1 MAEELNLSD
10 KTLDRLSERLAKA
23 MGGSGG
29 GGGGSK
35 SSSGEKGGG
44 GALNQT
50 ATFFSDAFSKPLTTA
65 AGGVGVAYTTL
76 RDKMQDGMSTWQDL
90 SKTGVNFGNDI
101 VGMTAAA
108 KGARLDLGEFASV
121 IKNNSTA
128 LIGLGGNASKGAEN
142 FAKLSK
148 EMADSGVTDQ
158 LKMMGMTSKDIN
170 EVLAIQ
176 LAGQQT
182 VNMNDEKSRAKAIQS
197 ATALAFEMDQ
207 MSKLTGKTRS
217 EQEEMMKKA
226 QADMQAEAKLRLI
239 TMGKSE
245 EEAAAIRDNYY
256 KQQKEAELRGQGQ
269 MFKEVFATG
278 TIQSEAAANQVAISG
293 KEAEA
298 TMRAARATSVGDS
311 EAATAAAKEARLE
324 NSKNMRDVNKLQ
336 LAVIGDSTAAGKTQM
351 ESMAANNAYYK
362 AEQAVTLQL
371 EREGKLKNIT
381 ADEKAKL
388 IQEETIKQAKE
399 AQTAKGPGSESTE
412 AMVKLAARVGDAES
426 AMYSK
431 LVVPMNE
438 QVGPA
443 LKKFNEGILNSKD
456 KLADGTSVT
465 KVKALE
471 TGITK
476 GYADGQNPNDKR
488 TLAERAKEPKDMF
501 SAEGIGKVMGHTA
514 GFAMKEGIVPAMDK
528 IADKV
533 NGIQPNKRAEGAVIN
548 NPELAIIGEAGKE
561 YVVPEDKMQTLMQ
574 NVKLD
579 GLQSAAKALGGGD
592 KSEGGVNLGEISKT
606 ISTTISS
613 AQGSPASQAP
623 AAPMSKNE
631 KFQTADWADATQA
644 EIAEGLEGSKKQL
657 AMWTKDAQAAEQR
670 IAEIKTEGAKREL
683 DTGEQFELAKLEKE
697 KLKNQRAL
705 DYHQSTINVLSNLDE
720 YKARLETESKEKTVT
735 ASETAAK
742 IAEDLGL
749 KQVELATIAS
759 EEQKTVLTNHQKSVL
774 EYAYTDEEGKKMQ
787 LENAKKRVEDEKNT
801 IAEKNAE
808 ILALEET
815 SSSRELTVREQ
826 SKLERLQK
834 EVENKQES
842 LQFREDELAV
852 YSNLDKLKAENE
864 IKTKTT
870 ATASTEEQLAVQAEA
885 ESRIAQLKADGVDVE
900 TESAKAIQVIKSD
913 ALNDELA
920 KMSSSAAA
928 VKEEVT
934 KKAEAVVKPKQN
946 PKDMF
951 GDMFGDMLGGKGKEL
966 PPFMQT
972 LNAQLKNIKPSEI
985 KKPEE
990 NKIAGST
997 AQAVKKEPSPGKKI
1011 NPETGE
1017 EYTPVPPA
1025 AKKDTKPAVGTVEQV
1040 GLKDLHTS
1048 LEHLN
1053 KSMAQLLSYSQQTAN
1068 AAQAQVKATKG
1079 LSSNKFN

>member
-1 MAEELNLSD
+1 MGG
-10 KTLDRLSERLAKA
+10 KGG
-23 MGGSGG
+23 GGSGG
-29 GGGGSK
+29 GGGGGGSAAK
-35 SSSGEKGGG
+35 SS
-44 GALNQT
+44 GALGDAT
-50 ATFFSDAFSKPLTTA
+50 DKLAATFSGPLSTA
-65 AGGVGVAYTTL
+65 AGGVGTAYTTL
-76 RDKMQDGMSTWQDL
+76 KDTFKDGMSTWQDL
-90 SKTGVNFGNDI
+90 SKTGANFGNDI
-101 VGMTAAA
+101 IGMTAAA
-108 KGARLDLGEFASV
+108 KGSRLTLDEFASV
-121 IKNNSTA
+121 IKNNSSA
-128 LIGLGGNASKGAEN
+128 LIGLGGNAAAGAQN

-158 LKMMGMTSKDIN
+158 LRMMGMTSKDIN

-182 VNMNDEKSRAKAIQS
+182 INMGDAQAKAKAIQS

-207 MSKLTGKTRS
+207 MSKLTGRS
-217 EQEEMMKKA
+217 RAEQEEMMKKA
-226 QADMQAEAKLRLI
+226 QADMQAEAKLRIL

-298 TMRAARATSVGDS
+298 TMKAARATAAGDAQ
-311 EAATAAAKEARLE
+311 AATEYAKEARLE

-351 ESMAANNAYYK
+351 ESMTANNAYYR

-371 EREGKLKNIT
+371 EREGRLKNIT

-399 AQTAKGPGSESTE
+399 AQTAKGPGAESTE
-412 AMVKLAARVGDAES
+412 AMVKLSARTDDAAS
-426 AMYSK
+426 ALYNK

-443 LKKFNEGILNSKD
+443 LKKFNDGLLNSAD
-456 KLADGTSVT
+456 KKADGTVT
-465 KVKALE
+465 TKAKALE
-471 TGITK
+471 TGLVK

-488 TLAERAKEPKDMF
+488 TKEERAKDPKDTA
-501 SAEGIGKVMGHTA
+501 SAEGIGQVIGHTA
-514 GFAMKEGIVPAMDK
+514 GFAMKEGVVPALNG
-528 IADKV
+528 IADKL
-533 NGIQPNKRAEGAVIN
+533 NGIPTATKRAEGGIIN

-592 KSEGGVNLGEISKT
+592 KSGGGVNLGEISKT

-623 AAPMSKNE
+623 SAPLSKNE
-631 KFQTADWADATQA
+631 KFQTEDWADATQA

-657 AMWTKDAQAAEQR
+657 AMWTKDAQEVEQR
-670 IAEIKTEGAKREL
+670 ITEIKAEGSKREL

-697 KLKNQRAL
+697 KVKNQRAL

-749 KQVELATIAS
+749 KQVELATITS
-759 EEQKTVLTNHQKSVL
+759 EGQKTVLTNHQKSVL

-815 SSSRELTVREQ
+815 ASSRELTVREQ

-852 YSNLDKLKAENE
+852 YANIDKLKAENE
-864 IKTKTT
+864 IKAKETVTEVT
-870 ATASTEEQLAVQAEA
+870 AQQVEAQAEA
-885 ESRIAQLKADGVDVE
+885 TKRLEQLKNDGVNVE
-900 TESAKAIQVIKSD
+900 TETAKAIQVIKSD
-913 ALNDELA
+913 ALNDEIA
-920 KMSSSAAA
+920 KMSSAAAA

-934 KKAEAVVKPKQN
+934 KKAEAVIKPKQN
-946 PKDMF
+946 PADMF
-951 GDMFGDMLGGKGKEL
+951 GDMFGDMMGGKGKEL
-966 PPFMQT
+966 PPFMQK
-972 LNAQLKNIKPSEI
+972 LNAQIKDIKPAEI
-985 KKPEE
+985 KTPQTTNKEGTKPTAANTTKPPEPKPEAKKPDE
-990 NKIAGST
+990 
-997 AQAVKKEPSPGKKI
+997 KKE
-1011 NPETGE
+1011 
-1017 EYTPVPPA
+1017 
-1025 AKKDTKPAVGTVEQV
+1025 TKPVGTVEQV
-1040 GLKDLHTS
+1040 SLKDLHTS

-1053 KSMAQLLSYSQQTAN
+1053 KSMAQLLSYSQQTAT